1 MVEAFNILSASRPV
15 TMNGPGPIPLSE
27 VYAYCQMFGIDD
39 PDERHDLVMLLQ
51 AADAGWLEQVRKDV
65 K

>member
-1 MVEAFNILSASRPV
+1 MS
-15 TMNGPGPIPLSE
+15 GPGPIPLSE
-27 VYAYCQMFGIDD
+27 IYAYCQMFGIDD